1 MERSRVQTAA
11 GPRAGACRLRAGSA
25 GGQCLRGGSAA
36 SQCRWLEVDAPKP
49 HEQGTWVLRFVPN
62 ETVMRADGGRPMSR
76 GLPPAAFGGASQAG
90 GLRVGLRFLGKRL
103 SGRGAAVFVG
113 DGARI
118 CVAVV
123 FGGWLFEKNV
133 FPTVDKFSFLLYYCI
148 CKQARFL
155 AICDNKRQQ
164 KRFNK
169 EELLWEP
176 DR

>member
-49 HEQGTWVLRFVPN
+49 HEQGAWVLRFVSVPAA
-62 ETVMRADGGRPMSR
+62 ERIHGGRPTSR
-76 GLPPAAFGGASQAG
+76 GRPPAAVFGGRGNCPISG
-90 GLRVGLRFLGKRL
+90 GGFARCAAFLAKRL
-103 SGRGAAVFVG
+103 SGRGAAVFAG

-148 CKQARFL
+148 CKQTRFL
-155 AICDNKRQQ
+155 AICDNLRQ
-164 KRFNK
+164 
-169 EELLWEP
+169 
-176 DR
+176 